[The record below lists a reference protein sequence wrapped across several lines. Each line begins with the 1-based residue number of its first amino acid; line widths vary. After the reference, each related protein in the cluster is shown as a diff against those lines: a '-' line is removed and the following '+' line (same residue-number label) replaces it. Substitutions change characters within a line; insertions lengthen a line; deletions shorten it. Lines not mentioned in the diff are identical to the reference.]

1 MLRTLRGRTQPSV
14 HRENRL
20 GLNFWDELS
29 TNSTKGETMFAK
41 AIIILLVL
49 TPSARWAS
57 AQSTFGDVVG
67 VVKDQN
73 QGGVPGA
80 QVLLT
85 SVDDG

>member
-1 MLRTLRGRTQPSV
+1 
-14 HRENRL
+14 
-20 GLNFWDELS
+20 
-29 TNSTKGETMFAK
+29 MFAK
-41 AIIILLVL
+41 AIMILLIITL
-49 TPSARWAS
+49 PAPWAS

-85 SVDDG
+85 SIDDGSQRSAIIYGQAGNLLKVFGV